1 MIQHLNR
8 RHPFHAVSPSIAETS
23 NSQRSMDSFVR
34 PAQSCTVQEAAIF
47 TESILNML
55 VTDMRPLS
63 MVEDKGLRDMISTF
77 NPKYSLPSRTYFT
90 QPMEKKHRD
99 ITEKLKAVLKQT
111 ECVALTT
118 DIWTSVATEAYL
130 GVTSHFLGEDW
141 EMKSLSL
148 TTMPL
153 EERHTAANIADWLE
167 ETTAKFEIPLEKVKA
182 VVHDNGANVV
192 AAARILRER
201 HGCASVRC
209 AGHTLNLAV
218 QSTLKNN
225 KTIASCV
232 GSARCLVEHFKK
244 SELACTK
251 LKEKQHQMGKPP
263 LMLLQDVSTR
273 WNSTYHMLSR
283 LLEQRWPVTAAL
295 SDPAVNPRGKHHY
308 LDLKPEQW
316 HISEELTQ
324 VLGPFEGATEF
335 LSGEKYV
342 TLSALPQLVQNLK
355 KSTLT
360 AEPETAPVKAFQA
373 SVAEQITKRW
383 EGLYEFLPESGA
395 PNPVLLAAALDPRF
409 RKLKFLP
416 AEEVLKVQTSIQSMA
431 LAARKDSKQTHVT
444 VEKATTTTSATHT
457 KGRSHHKSILGSSS
471 EDEDEGEDHD
481 EDEQMSRAVQREVL
495 EYFGEQPISKK
506 ENPLP
511 WWRINQARYPTLAQL
526 AKSFLGI
533 PATSTPSE
541 CLFSAAGNIAS
552 KRRASLSAEHVD
564 MLTFLHCNNKL
575 L

>member
-1 MIQHLNR
+1 MAENKYVNKRQKLSKVWDHYTLNKEENKVQCLYCKIELAYHNSTSSMIQHLNR
-8 RHPFHAVSPSIAETS
+8 RHPLHAVSPSIAETS
-23 NSQRSMDSFVR
+23 TSQRSMDSFVR

-63 MVEDKGLRDMISTF
+63 MVEDKGFREMISTF

-90 QPMEKKHRD
+90 QLMEKKHRD

-130 GVTSHFLGEDW
+130 GVTCHFLGEDW
-141 EMKSLSL
+141 EMKSFSL

-201 HGCASVRC
+201 HGWASVRC
-209 AGHTLNLAV
+209 AGHTLNLVV
-218 QSTLKNN
+218 QRTLKNN
-225 KTIASCV
+225 KTIAS
-232 GSARCLVEHFKK
+232 F
-244 SELACTK
+244 
-251 LKEKQHQMGKPP
+251 
-263 LMLLQDVSTR
+263 
-273 WNSTYHMLSR
+273 
-283 LLEQRWPVTAAL
+283 
-295 SDPAVNPRGKHHY
+295 NPRGKHHY

-316 HISEELTQ
+316 HISEELTR

-360 AEPETAPVKAFQA
+360 AEPETAPVKAFQDSA
-373 SVAEQITKRW
+373 AEQITERW

-416 AEEVLKVQTSIQSMA
+416 AVEVLKVQTSIQSMA

-444 VEKATTTTSATHT
+444 VEKATATTSAPHT
-457 KGRSHHKSILGSSS
+457 KGRSHQKSILGSSSS

-541 CLFSAAGNIAS
+541 RLFSAAGNIAS

-564 MLTFLHCNNKL
+564 MLTFLHCNYKL